1 MKATGLVPA
10 WSIAMKS
17 LCPRFLTSFALT
29 FAALTAASSA
39 ATVAISDLLASPS
52 AHDGQHVDVSGTI
65 SHLVQKTS
73 HKGNPYVTFSLC
85 SSQCIHVFAFGSPSI
100 SDGQTITVH
109 GTFAAVKHTGSYTFY
124 NEIDADDG
132 SL

>member
-1 MKATGLVPA
+1 MFK
-10 WSIAMKS
+10 
-17 LCPRFLTSFALT
+17 RFAIPCVVSALL
-29 FAALTAASSA
+29 AALPVASSA
-39 ATVAISDLLASPS
+39 ATIIQILGSPS
-52 AHDGQHVDVSGTI
+52 TYDAQHVDVRGTVE
-65 SHLVQKTS
+65 HLEQKVS

-85 SSQCIHVFAFGSPSI
+85 SSQCIHVFGFGSPRL

-109 GTFAAVKHTGSYTFY
+109 GTYEAVKHVSGYTFY